1 MLCELGF
8 GPITHQYP
16 REEECDYFIT
26 PTGLVT
32 QGLQCDEQLLQ
43 RGEVESR
50 KSTVIDHTL
59 GRTPSS
65 SKVYIT
71 VHILGSSHAHILP
84 IRSTYT

>member
-32 QGLQCDEQLLQ
+32 QGLQCDEQLRQ
-43 RGEVESR
+43 GEGKWRVENR
-50 KSTVIDHTL
+50 
-59 GRTPSS
+59 P
-65 SKVYIT
+65 
-71 VHILGSSHAHILP
+71 
-84 IRSTYT
+84 